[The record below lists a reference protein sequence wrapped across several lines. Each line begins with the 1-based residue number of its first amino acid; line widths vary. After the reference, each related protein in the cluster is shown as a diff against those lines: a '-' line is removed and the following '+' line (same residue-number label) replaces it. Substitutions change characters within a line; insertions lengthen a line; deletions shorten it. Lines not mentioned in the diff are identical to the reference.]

1 MATGKF
7 QTHAFSI
14 VVALFTV
21 VFLIVFAIFGRYS
34 AETQPL
40 STHDFANVSRNAPL
54 LHDTHAFVLIGFG
67 FLVAFLRRAGFTALS
82 FNLLILA
89 WVLEWGLIVRGF
101 MSTEFAQHGYFT
113 ISLRDFVK
121 ADYTAAA
128 VLISFGALVG
138 KLSPI
143 QYVALAII
151 ETPVQVINEHIV
163 LNYIQAGD
171 VGGSIVVHLFGAVFG
186 LAASRL
192 LFKPSW
198 AVSEHLGS
206 IYHSDIFSF
215 VGTVFLWAFFP
226 SFNSI
231 FAITAA
237 EQQRSVL
244 NTFLALI
251 ASTITTFLVSQL
263 VTKDHRF
270 NIKHIASASLAG
282 GVAAGTVS
290 TLILAPFPALLVG
303 VIAGAAS
310 VLSFQHLTPALGK
323 KFNFHDTRGVF
334 SLHGIPAIVGV
345 LASVVLLF
353 IVPVGPHGEAIRNI
367 YTNFRTDRYQEGYDA
382 AAQALRQLGA
392 LFLTL
397 VIALI
402 SGALTGV
409 ILKLSLWA
417 QVREKEAFADADF
430 FQVTEDYDFTTNV
443 SVHLGASPATSSE
456 LNSLSMRVERKQLLA
471 NDAAVIPTTVTTTA

>member
-7 QTHAFSI
+7 QTHGFTI
-14 VVALFTV
+14 IVALFTV
-21 VFLIVFAIFGRYS
+21 VRS
-34 AETQPL
+34 PP
-40 STHDFANVSRNAPL
+40 HDFANVSRNAPL

-67 FLVAFLRRAGFTALS
+67 FL
-82 FNLLILA
+82 
-89 WVLEWGLIVRGF
+89 
-101 MSTEFAQHGYFT
+101 HGYFT
-113 ISLRDFVK
+113 ISLRDFAK

-143 QYVALAII
+143 QYVFLAIL
-151 ETPVQVINEHIV
+151 ETPVQ
-163 LNYIQAGD
+163 AGD
-171 VGGSIVVHLFGAVFG
+171 LGGSIVVHLFGAVFG

-215 VGTVFLWAFFP
+215 VGTVFPVGLLP

-237 EQQRSVL
+237 EQQRS
-244 NTFLALI
+244 
-251 ASTITTFLVSQL
+251 L

-310 VLSFQHLTPALGK
+310 VLSFEHLTPALGK

-353 IVPVGPHGEAIRNI
+353 IVP
-367 YTNFRTDRYQEGYDA
+367 
-382 AAQALRQLGA
+382 LGA
-392 LFLTL
+392 LFLTIF
-397 VIALI
+397 IALI
-402 SGALTGV
+402 SGAITGV
-409 ILKLSLWA
+409 ILKLSLWT
-417 QVREKEAFADADF
+417 QVREKEVFADADF
-430 FQVTEDYDFTTNV
+430 FPN
-443 SVHLGASPATSSE
+443 
-456 LNSLSMRVERKQLLA
+456 VERKQLLA